1 MVISGGCAAR
11 PPRMCAAA
19 LTQTIRSYMVLHQM
33 EYGNGW
39 GPRGEAGVEVDGRV
53 AGANRRH
60 RAANRVVSGGCAARP
75 PRTCAAALTQ
85 TIRSYMVLHQMEY
98 GNGWGPRGEA
108 GVEVDGRVA
117 GANRRHRAANRVVS
131 GGCAARPPRMCAVA
145 LTQTIRSY
153 MVLHQMEHGNGAETT
168 MVNPSLGQRALWR
181 RVAAGLGTLR
191 GRICPTKLTGSGAP
205 PVGPVVDQRS
215 PQVLTSIYIP

>member
-1 MVISGGCAAR
+1 
-11 PPRMCAAA
+11 MCAA
-19 LTQTIRSYMVLHQM
+19 
-33 EYGNGW
+33 
-39 GPRGEAGVEVDGRV
+39 
-53 AGANRRH
+53 
-60 RAANRVVSGGCAARP
+60 
-75 PRTCAAALTQ
+75 
-85 TIRSYMVLHQMEY
+85 
-98 GNGWGPRGEA
+98 
-108 GVEVDGRVA
+108 
-117 GANRRHRAANRVVS
+117 
-131 GGCAARPPRMCAVA
+131 A

-215 PQVLTSIYIP
+215 PQVLTSIYGPCKEIWLFMARFPQVDREKKKKKEKKRREEEGGEGRGEMGKLAPSK